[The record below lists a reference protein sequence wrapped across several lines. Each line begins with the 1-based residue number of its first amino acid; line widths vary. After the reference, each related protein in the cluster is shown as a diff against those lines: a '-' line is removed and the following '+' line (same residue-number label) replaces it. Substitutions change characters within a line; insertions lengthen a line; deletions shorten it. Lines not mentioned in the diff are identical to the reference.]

1 MVMKPLHKFILHP
14 STNKFLQTEL
24 EFEKNAKSDFILQK
38 KNYNQSLSLFWNLE
52 CHKHNW
58 G

>member
-1 MVMKPLHKFILHP
+1 MVMKPLHKLIPHP

-38 KNYNQSLSLFWNLE
+38 KTITKAFPYSEIWNVISIT
-52 CHKHNW
+52 
-58 G
+58 GG

>member
-1 MVMKPLHKFILHP
+1 MKPLHKLIPHP